1 MAAFWCSEAA
11 KAQYPI
17 MQRLFFSVCSTR
29 PDNAEAERDFSAFSS
44 APGAHGCKKPKTVAR
59 KLFLALNSTWRV
71 PCPELEN
78 DNYYTKLLASIMV
91 RPTSSRTATTPTV
104 GRAGG
109 CAHAHSRRLCA
120 TLRFCC

>member
-29 PDNAEAERDFSAFSS
+29 PDNAEAERDFSAMTRLLSP
-44 APGAHGCKKPKTVAR
+44 ARRGRMAAKTVAR
-59 KLFLALNSTWRV
+59 KLFLAMNSTWWV

-78 DNYYTKLLASIMV
+78 DNYYTKLLASMV
-91 RPTSSRTATTPTV
+91 RPTSSRTTTPTV
-104 GRAGG
+104 GRA
-109 CAHAHSRRLCA
+109 
-120 TLRFCC
+120 LRAALPTAMCDAPFLL